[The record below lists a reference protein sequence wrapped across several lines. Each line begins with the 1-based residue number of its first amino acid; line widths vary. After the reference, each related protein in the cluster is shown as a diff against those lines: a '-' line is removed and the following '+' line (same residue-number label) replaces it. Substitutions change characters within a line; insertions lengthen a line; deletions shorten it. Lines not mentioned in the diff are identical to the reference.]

1 MNDDKKDD
9 INIEVEYFFKKLF
22 EFRKKSQQLPVIS
35 KNFNWYIE
43 PSIKL
48 KLLKKLFQEYEN
60 EKQVDEILSK
70 HYKENIERIF
80 NDLKNTF
87 PNRSGIFD
95 EILYAHKKKLYYLSS
110 IALMT
115 QIDGIVY
122 DFFDGKNY
130 FQGDFFKKKIQML
143 EEREETIGLY
153 FLKQLFNNELPIKL
167 STGERKKIL
176 EFEHINRH
184 QVVHGETTDFNTEI
198 NSLKALSLLA
208 TLAFTLEYLDDMI
221 QDGDN
226 K

>member
-1 MNDDKKDD
+1 MNVNKDD
-9 INIEVEYFFKKLF
+9 MNAELEEVFKKLF
-22 EFRKKSQQLPVIS
+22 EFAKNFQKLPFIS

-43 PSIKL
+43 PLIKL
-48 KLLKKLFQEYEN
+48 RLLKKLFQEYEN

-70 HYKENIERIF
+70 HYRKNIKRIF

-87 PNRSGIFD
+87 KNRSGIFD
-95 EILYAHKKKLYYLSS
+95 EIFYAHKKKLYYLSS

-122 DFFDGKNY
+122 DFFNGKNY
-130 FQGDFFKKKIQML
+130 FHGDFFKNKIQML
-143 EEREETIGLY
+143 EKREKTVGLC

-167 STGERKKIL
+167 STVERKKIL

-198 NSLKALSLLA
+198 NSLKALSLLV
-208 TLAFTLEYLDDMI
+208 TLAFNLKYLDDMI